1 MFFVGNFK
9 VLTTCTL
16 TVLVPE
22 LLTSGLLAYT
32 IGPLGFSEKKK
43 KNKLPDTGGKCFQA
57 SGETCDDVWIIGY
70 DW

>member
-43 KNKLPDTGGKCFQA
+43 TSCQTQGGSVFKLRGRPAMMFALGDY
-57 SGETCDDVWIIGY
+57 WI
-70 DW
+70 